1 MARGWESKAIESQID
16 SYTDRA
22 SGKRAQ
28 PAPEEMERQRKRD
41 SLLLSR
47 TRVLHDLEKDPAPR
61 HRQILEE
68 SLAFLNAK
76 LAELE

>member
-1 MARGWESKAIESQID
+1 MARGWESKAVESQID
-16 SYTDRA
+16 SFTDR
-22 SGKRAQ
+22 SSVRRAQ
-28 PAPEEMERQRKRD
+28 PTPEQIEHQRKRD

-47 TRVLHDLEKDPAPR
+47 TRVLHDLERDPAPR

-76 LAELE
+76 IAELE